1 MAGVILL
8 AHINCSVSTIYIVI
22 QLITVNNLKL
32 FIMQE
37 PIDNDYREFLDREEE
52 LSMLEREELIKHILR
67 LEAEF
72 YAKQQD
78 IEELPW

>member
-1 MAGVILL
+1 MGYLFTQE
-8 AHINCSVSTIYIVI
+8 H
-22 QLITVNNLKL
+22 LITLVNLKL
-32 FIMQE
+32 FVMQE

-72 YAKQQD
+72 YANQQD
-78 IEELPW
+78 KEELPW

>member
-1 MAGVILL
+1 MGYLFTQE
-8 AHINCSVSTIYIVI
+8 H
-22 QLITVNNLKL
+22 LITLVNLKL
-32 FIMQE
+32 FVMQE